1 MPSVAYEGQDARMNW
16 GGKILGA
23 TVGAMAGGPVGA
35 ALGALIGHQF
45 DAAAAAPLSDPK
57 PDPAAVNRLFFPAIF
72 RVMGHVARA
81 NGAITESQIVA
92 ARMTMQAL
100 RRAAEQTRA
109 AMEYFNAGKRPDFA
123 LRGELQPLYAALMFH
138 PELAQFFVEIQVQ
151 TALAGNALGSAA
163 RLRLQQA
170 GELLGLTRADV
181 DYLERA
187 MRARAQAYGAY
198 GGANGAR
205 SGARRE
211 DELAAAY
218 EQLGVAAGA
227 SDEEVTKAYRRQMS
241 KHHPDKLAASGLPE
255 AMLEKAK
262 ERTQQIRAAYELIR
276 ERRGMV

>member
-1 MPSVAYEGQDARMNW
+1 MNW

-81 NGAITESQIVA
+81 GGAITESQIVA

-100 RRAAEQTRA
+100 RLDAEQTRA
-109 AMEYFNAGKRPDFA
+109 AMEYFNAGKQPGYS

-151 TALAGNALGSAA
+151 TALAGNALGGGA

-187 MRARAQAYGAY
+187 MRARAQAYGAH
-198 GGANGAR
+198 GGAGGGRNG
-205 SGARRE
+205 GVRRE

-218 EQLGVAAGA
+218 EQLGVAVAA

-276 ERRGMV
+276 ERRGMA